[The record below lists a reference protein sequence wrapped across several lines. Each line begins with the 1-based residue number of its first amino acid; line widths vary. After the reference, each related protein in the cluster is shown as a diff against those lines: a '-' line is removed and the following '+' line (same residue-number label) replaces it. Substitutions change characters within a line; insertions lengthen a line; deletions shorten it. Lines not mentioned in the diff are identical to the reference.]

1 MKHIVTHA
9 GQAHR
14 DDFISVAL
22 ILAIFQNVIKVF
34 RRDPT
39 AEELADPE
47 VCVVDV
53 GGNLNPEL
61 NNFDH
66 HQERDLDCA
75 LVQVLKGM
83 KLYESALA
91 TFKWLGFT
99 NDLDTKGP
107 FVVAKNLGIN
117 PDMMFGMLSPIEE
130 QILFMFGQESEVCPN
145 MILLMREIGKGLLE
159 KIQFT
164 ETRMGELELMAS
176 TVEVDGLIGII
187 SPIEDR
193 PSSLLQEYREK
204 HVPTAAFS
212 ICPDDRGEGW
222 IMYRYNDNPRLN
234 FSKIEGKSGIL
245 FAHKGGFI
253 AKTAERIGQE
263 EVLAFV
269 SQAVV

>member
-14 DDFISVAL
+14 DDFLAVSML
-22 ILAIFQNVIKVF
+22 LAIFKNITKVF

-39 AEELADPE
+39 SEELEDSA
-47 VCVVDV
+47 VVVVDV
-53 GGNLNPEL
+53 GAQLDPEK
-61 NNFDH
+61 NNYDH
-66 HQERDLDCA
+66 HQERNLDCA
-75 LVQVLKGM
+75 LVQVLKSM

-107 FVVAKNLGIN
+107 FMVSKNLGIN
-117 PDMMFGMLSPIEE
+117 PDVMFGMLSPIEE
-130 QILFMFGQESEVCPN
+130 QILFMFGQTKEVPEYL
-145 MILLMREIGKGLLE
+145 IDLMRKIGEGLLE

-164 ETRMGELELMAS
+164 ATRMGELELMAS
-176 TVEVDGLIGII
+176 TVEVNGLVGIV

-193 PSSLLQEYREK
+193 PSALLQEYREK

-212 ICPDDRGEGW
+212 ICPDDRGAGW
-222 IMYRYNDNPRLN
+222 IMYRYNDHPNLN
-234 FSKIEGKSGIL
+234 FSRLENQVGIL

-253 AKTAERIGQE
+253 AKTSERIGQD